1 MHVRYIHARIARTLQ
16 GGIMSLRKR
25 VESKQ
30 INREIFECWCWFR
43 GYSSNTVLYEDELYS
58 RWCHGVFASGAMLI
72 IASIF
77 SPLLI
82 HHYNPALWAVVLVC
96 VFCVFAAIGLLF
108 CSALVS
114 YHYDPERIFNEDWS
128 RLTSSLDSR
137 PDLEDGPRSLA
148 KQITTRLQDLE
159 DEEIRIQSEYFKLY
173 GKSESS
179 PKNGEELKPMFERS
193 LYEIRCLQV
202 AQIMFTP
209 KVHKIS

>member
-1 MHVRYIHARIARTLQ
+1 V
-16 GGIMSLRKR
+16 
-25 VESKQ
+25 
-30 INREIFECWCWFR
+30 F
-43 GYSSNTVLYEDELYS
+43 YEEELYS
-58 RWCHGVFASGAMLI
+58 RWCHGLFASGAALI
-72 IASIF
+72 IASIS

-82 HHYNPALWAVVLVC
+82 HYFNPVLGVAVMVCAFCVVTAVILLYCSAMVAYHYN
-96 VFCVFAAIGLLF
+96 
-108 CSALVS
+108 
-114 YHYDPERIFNEDWS
+114 PERIFNEDWS
-128 RLTSSLDSR
+128 RLSSSLDNR

-148 KQITTRLQDLE
+148 KQIRVRLQYLE
-159 DEEIRIQSEYFKLY
+159 NEEIRIQSEYFKLY